1 MPQSEPTP
9 SAGSPKQD
17 NVTSSCHSLAS
28 GLKGDKAHAL
38 MAARAT
44 GRALK
49 NPPASKPLENLENS
63 CTKHDGPSAAGWQPH
78 QEPDGQQPGGRPS
91 AEKPPAPLQ
100 RSLESMLGLRTPTT
114 MAGPKAC
121 SQPVDLPRKLIGH
134 SGSQVVEEG
143 LRKKCSVF
151 RRWTKRRS
159 LVRDEK
165 QPWHG
170 RIQTSHEG
178 MPLG

>member
-1 MPQSEPTP
+1 
-9 SAGSPKQD
+9 
-17 NVTSSCHSLAS
+17 
-28 GLKGDKAHAL
+28 
-38 MAARAT
+38 
-44 GRALK
+44 
-49 NPPASKPLENLENS
+49 
-63 CTKHDGPSAAGWQPH
+63 
-78 QEPDGQQPGGRPS
+78 
-91 AEKPPAPLQ
+91 
-100 RSLESMLGLRTPTT
+100 MLGLRTQTT

-170 RIQTSHEG
+170 LEAAMAWARRSHG
-178 MPLG
+178 MGESSHVG